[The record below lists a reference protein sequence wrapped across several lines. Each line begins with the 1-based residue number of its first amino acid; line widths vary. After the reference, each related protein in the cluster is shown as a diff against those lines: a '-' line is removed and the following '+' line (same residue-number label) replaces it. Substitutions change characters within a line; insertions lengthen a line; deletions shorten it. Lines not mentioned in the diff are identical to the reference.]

1 MVESKTLIISSIKD
15 IIKDFGPFI
24 HTGELDI
31 EPLVH
36 HKFGGQKHTLNR
48 FFKNDCEVKVKRGIE
63 TKGYYEIEYDD
74 ISLKNLKT
82 ILYNLKKLAK
92 AYDNCDK

>member
-1 MVESKTLIISSIKD
+1 MAESKTLIISSIKD
-15 IIKDFGPFI
+15 IIKDFEPFI

-31 EPLVH
+31 EPLIH

-48 FFKNDCEVKVKRGIE
+48 FFEYNCEVKVNGGIE
-63 TKGYYEIEYDD
+63 IKRYYDIEYDD

-92 AYDNCDK
+92 AHDNCDK